1 MTTSKQLRFGKG
13 FTLKAGG
20 PMATVEHSSSQE
32 SSSEDDM
39 GSAEMTR
46 SGHEDRSTKGILR
59 KSGSSCS
66 STRVVAVST
75 KTKVNELSGNSTST
89 TKSSHQLMTSAS
101 EVMHSNTCVRIICR
115 WDNFV
120 DGCSPVL

>member
-1 MTTSKQLRFGKG
+1 MGLRIGKG
-13 FTLKAGG
+13 LTFKAGI
-20 PMATVEHSSSQE
+20 PLTTVEHSSSQE

-39 GSAEMTR
+39 GSAEIAR
-46 SGHEDRSTKGILR
+46 SGHEDRSAKGILR

-101 EVMHSNTCVRIICR
+101 EVMHSKATRI
-115 WDNFV
+115 DGV
-120 DGCSPVL
+120 D